1 MAISVEEFLKA
12 NPTYL
17 GRANTANRPKAV
29 QQPVKPKG
37 RGGFLS
43 SLISEAGGAGGAA
56 GGAALGATLGSVVPG
71 IGTLIGGVAG
81 AAIGGFGGAT
91 AGRGIENKVRDD
103 QNFLGAGGSARSAFG
118 EGALTGA
125 LSGLGT
131 GVSALKG
138 VKAVGGLRGLST
150 AAGGSDDALKMM
162 SKQILNGGKKAGTS
176 IAMNGMENPSL
187 LSKTGS
193 SLRGGVLNPKVQASP
208 FGASQ
213 EANLIKTAKDIGLK
227 GSAANQYQQLPI
239 KFNQITSQAD
249 DILAKNTK
257 TSTFNN
263 LTNTVKQSSKD
274 LPQFV
279 NGDEKYTQSLVGELT
294 DLSSKFKS
302 NKITAS
308 EVASAKKDLG
318 SKMDGIFKKITK
330 GADLNPKEASRYS
343 IWKALDN
350 QIISMAP
357 EAKALTLKQSAM
369 YEMAPGLKTAANK
382 TLGIPLLG
390 IKSKSAERAVQSGQ
404 DFAGRALQ
412 NTGSTIG
419 AVTGKGGQVLR
430 QAKIQAPGNLVS
442 ALNEVQQP
450 TQQDMNYSDPL
461 MEQDPY
467 AGMEAPMWQEDIYG
481 EQQPEPA
488 MYSREQAMADIQ
500 RDPKNAST
508 YMTLY
513 KTFGEEA
520 LAKQAPKGPSA
531 ATQKQDALVYT
542 GSNAVNNLRS
552 MFQKDPSLIA
562 KTGVPGRNI
571 LGIGNRVLGLGEYE
585 AMAQQAI
592 DSVARLRTGAAMTP
606 SEEQFYRRMVPQAG
620 DNASTINRKLDE
632 LERYF
637 ASFQT
642 ASQAPESQD
651 LTDAL
656 MQAQGGYY

>member
-1 MAISVEEFLKA
+1 MATSLQEFLAA

-17 GRANTANRPKAV
+17 GRANTSNRAKAV
-29 QQPVKPKG
+29 QQPVKQKG
-37 RGGFLS
+37 KGGFLT

-71 IGTLIGGVAG
+71 IGTLIGGAVGAG
-81 AAIGGFGGAT
+81 IGGFAGGT
-91 AGRGIENKVRDD
+91 AGRGVENKIRDN

-125 LSGLGT
+125 LSGLAT
-131 GVSALKG
+131 GASALKG
-138 VKAVGGLRGLST
+138 LKAAGGLKGLST
-150 AAGGSDDALKMM
+150 AANGSDEALNLM

-176 IAMNGMENPSL
+176 IAMNGMENPGL
-187 LSKTGS
+187 LSKTGG
-193 SLRGGVLNPKVQASP
+193 SLRTGVLNPKVNASP

-213 EANLIKTAKDIGLK
+213 EAGLMKTAQDIGLK
-227 GSAANQYQQLPI
+227 GSATNQYQQLPV
-239 KFNQITSQAD
+239 KFNQITAQAD
-249 DILAKNTK
+249 DLLSKNTK
-257 TSTFNN
+257 TSTFTN

-279 NGDEKYTQSLVGELT
+279 NGDEKYTQSLVGELS

-302 NKITAS
+302 NKISVS

-318 SKMDGIFKKITK
+318 SKMDGIFKKVAK

-350 QIISMAP
+350 QIINMAP

-369 YEMAPGLKTAANK
+369 YEMAPGLKAAANK
-382 TLGIPLLG
+382 TLGVPLLG
-390 IKSKSAERAVQSGQ
+390 VKSKSAERAVQAGQ

-412 NTGSTIG
+412 NTGSAIG

-430 QAKIQAPGNLVS
+430 QAKFQLPGNLMS
-442 ALNEVQQP
+442 ALNEVSQP
-450 TQQDMNYSDPL
+450 QEQP
-461 MEQDPY
+461 QDP
-467 AGMEAPMWQEDIYG
+467 GMDQTMQDPTMGENAPMWQEDIYG
-481 EQQPEPA
+481 QQQPEPA

-520 LAKQAPKGPSA
+520 SAAKAPKALSSAAKQ
-531 ATQKQDALVYT
+531 QNALVGT
-542 GSNAVNNLRS
+542 GVNAVQNLRS

-562 KTGVPGRNI
+562 KTGVPGRNV

-620 DNASTINRKLDE
+620 DSASTINQKLNE

-637 ASFQT
+637 TSFQN
-642 ASQAPESQD
+642 SESDTSATPD
-651 LTDAL
+651 LQSAL
-656 MQAQGGYY
+656 MQAGGY

>member
-1 MAISVEEFLKA
+1 MATSLQEFLAA

-17 GRANTANRPKAV
+17 GRANTSNRAKAA
-29 QQPVKPKG
+29 QQPVKQKG
-37 RGGFLS
+37 KGGFIT

-71 IGTLIGGVAG
+71 IGTLIGGAVGAG
-81 AAIGGFGGAT
+81 IGGFAGGT
-91 AGRGIENKVRDD
+91 AGRGVENKIRDN

-125 LSGLGT
+125 LSGLAT
-131 GVSALKG
+131 GASALKG
-138 VKAVGGLRGLST
+138 LKAAGGLKGLST
-150 AAGGSDDALKMM
+150 AANGSDEALNLM

-176 IAMNGMENPSL
+176 IAMNGMENPGL
-187 LSKTGS
+187 LSKTGG
-193 SLRGGVLNPKVQASP
+193 SLRTGVLNPKVNASP

-213 EANLIKTAKDIGLK
+213 EAGLMKTAQDIGLK
-227 GSAANQYQQLPI
+227 GSATNQYQQLPI
-239 KFNQITSQAD
+239 KFNQITAQAD

-279 NGDEKYTQSLVGELT
+279 NGDEKYTQSLVGELS

-302 NKITAS
+302 NKISVS

-318 SKMDGIFKKITK
+318 SKMDGIFKKVAK

-350 QIISMAP
+350 QIINMAP

-369 YEMAPGLKTAANK
+369 YEMAPGLKAAANK
-382 TLGIPLLG
+382 TLGVPLLG
-390 IKSKSAERAVQSGQ
+390 VKSKSAERAVQAGQ

-412 NTGSTIG
+412 NTGSAIG

-430 QAKIQAPGNLVS
+430 QAKMQLPGNLIS

-450 TQQDMNYSDPL
+450 QEQP
-461 MEQDPY
+461 QDPNMDQTMQDPTM
-467 AGMEAPMWQEDIYG
+467 GENAPMWQEDIYG
-481 EQQPEPA
+481 PEQPQEA

-562 KTGVPGRNI
+562 KTGVPGRNV

-606 SEEQFYRRMVPQAG
+606 SEEVFYRRMIPQAG
-620 DNASTINRKLDE
+620 DNSQTVNRKLDE

-642 ASQAPESQD
+642 YGEGTQSQD

-656 MQAQGGYY
+656 MQAQGGY